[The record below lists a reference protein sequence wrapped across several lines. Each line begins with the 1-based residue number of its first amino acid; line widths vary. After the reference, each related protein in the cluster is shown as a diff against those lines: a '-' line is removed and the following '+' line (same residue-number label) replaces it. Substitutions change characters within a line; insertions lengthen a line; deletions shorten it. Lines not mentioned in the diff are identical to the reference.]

1 MIVDV
6 RYNRGG
12 HVSPLLV
19 GKTRAQTDRLRY
31 ASLRCSGSVSA
42 RVGRRPDRRPYQSVC
57 RLRRRHLQPLFKLFK
72 LGPLVGKRTWGGVI
86 GIDPYHHLVDGTL
99 TTQPEFSFW
108 FVDVGWGVEN
118 HGTDPDFDV
127 DVAPHDYRDGK
138 DPQLELALELMDRA
152 LEPTSSCVPISQR
165 VRRCRCRP
173 WREAGR
179 PLVLLAAFALPAAV
193 YVACVSPEP
202 GAWDTAELQGVPYI
216 LGISHPTGFPLY
228 VLLGFAWSHAIAIGS
243 VAWRMNVMSAVVMAV
258 VARGGFRRRARVR
271 REHAG
276 RARRDALV
284 FVHAERMVACDP
296 RRGAESRGCLCALA
310 VYAFVR
316 WLRGARDRWFVA
328 AFALAGLGMAAHP
341 NALWILPALLG
352 GAAIAKRRPP
362 ARIVAGS
369 FGLVIAGLLL
379 YAYLPLRSAYV
390 VAHHLDPASALPGYR
405 GGIFW
410 NYNDPSTPSGLAL
423 ELTGTESKTPS
434 YFLASLNPVHL
445 GTALWTFVAGLRSEY
460 GIVAAALAVAGFGAA
475 CRRDWRGALVLGVA
489 CTAGL
494 VFSVV
499 YPNESDVGRYRL
511 LASWIAV
518 PLFGALT
525 PQSRR
530 GFSLVLHVALIVFL
544 LAGAAMS
551 FQRQLSFF
559 RHAPAEGGRW
569 VISNVRPYVPPGAVI
584 VTTWLDAT
592 SLAYGAYVD
601 GTLPGRI
608 VLSDDRFDG
617 ARYRGI
623 AKSRRVFVLVNPHQ
637 VKVLNGAE
645 DYATLDPYHELYTV
659 TP

>member
-1 MIVDV
+1 V
-6 RYNRGG
+6 R
-12 HVSPLLV
+12 
-19 GKTRAQTDRLRY
+19 A
-31 ASLRCSGSVSA
+31 A
-42 RVGRRPDRRPYQSVC
+42 
-57 RLRRRHLQPLFKLFK
+57 
-72 LGPLVGKRTWGGVI
+72 
-86 GIDPYHHLVDGTL
+86 
-99 TTQPEFSFW
+99 
-108 FVDVGWGVEN
+108 
-118 HGTDPDFDV
+118 
-127 DVAPHDYRDGK
+127 
-138 DPQLELALELMDRA
+138 
-152 LEPTSSCVPISQR
+152 
-165 VRRCRCRP
+165 
-173 WREAGR
+173 R

-258 VARGGFRRRARVR
+258 VGAAGFGVALEFGASMPV
-271 REHAG
+271 
-276 RARRDALV
+276 ALV
-284 FVHAERMVACDP
+284 ATLWFSFTQNVWSHAIR
-296 RRGAESRGCLCALA
+296 AEAQNLAVVCCALA

-410 NYNDPSTPSGLAL
+410 NYNNPSTPSGLAL